1 MVVAPEEQE
10 LAASVL
16 GISYRTRPIAVAAP
30 SGAAHSLMAMS
41 ICLLAYE
48 QCHERPL
55 GRSGNA
61 SAFLSGVIS
70 ERLNQLVRHAD
81 SLVARYPSDSA
92 GYGHLSLPGGL
103 MSAHLLR
110 VTAALIALLFS
121 LCPAS
126 LAEDKE
132 VLRVGLAKDSPPM
145 SFVDNATGQLRGSSP
160 ELAAELAQLMG
171 VDVAFTPMHKGDRLA
186 ALERGELDFCVA
198 ELLDERAKSAFEY
211 IEFPFPPLHR
221 VIFVHKAQFTIGG
234 PDNFEGKRVF
244 VIKGDGYA
252 RFIPRLESTS
262 VIEVDSHREALIR
275 LDRREADAFLA
286 PTDVVALTNIERE
299 GLKNLKIV
307 GQPLESHSTGT
318 LIRKGNLRLRDRLK
332 AAYEVLDASGFHK
345 SLANKWR
352 GRMAAYEFWDHYGS
366 YVRPYIFTV
375 VVVLLLTIA
384 WNWTLRRRVAS
395 IRSNLENSEQQFKQ
409 LVASSPDSIYVVD
422 SSGGILQS
430 NDPGNPASLVDL
442 VVDSYVPG
450 FENFLR
456 SVAVSKTACVEQFRF
471 RVGHE
476 GERDVEIA
484 AGTVIYGGQEEAL
497 CCFVRDIS
505 TRKRLE
511 YELIQSERLAV
522 IGKMAA
528 CVAHEINNP
537 LGVIK
542 SNASLLCT
550 PGFESESESCL
561 DAIVRNANRAAKI
574 TRELMTLAQPKEFQ
588 AQEVDLLAVVRDSLS
603 FLAPKMP
610 GVVLSMDEPVKPQRI
625 TGDPDQ
631 MLQVF
636 INLILNAL
644 QSMNEVKEKKLAII
658 FCDYPSPDS
667 IRVSIQDSG
676 CGIRREMLPVI
687 FDPFMTSGKPEGF
700 GLGLFVVGRII
711 EQHGGVIYVESEEGK
726 GTRVILELPVSND
739 RSEV

>member
-1 MVVAPEEQE
+1 
-10 LAASVL
+10 
-16 GISYRTRPIAVAAP
+16 
-30 SGAAHSLMAMS
+30 
-41 ICLLAYE
+41 
-48 QCHERPL
+48 
-55 GRSGNA
+55 
-61 SAFLSGVIS
+61 
-70 ERLNQLVRHAD
+70 
-81 SLVARYPSDSA
+81 
-92 GYGHLSLPGGL
+92 
-103 MSAHLLR
+103 MSAYLLR
-110 VTAALIALLFS
+110 VTVTVIALLFS

-126 LAEDKE
+126 RAEDKE
-132 VLRVGLAKDSPPM
+132 VLRVGLAKESPPQ
-145 SFVDNATGQLRGSSP
+145 SFVDNATGQLRGTSP
-160 ELAAELAQLMG
+160 ELAGELAQLMG

-198 ELLDERAKSAFEY
+198 ELLDERTTSAFEY
-211 IEFPFPPLHR
+211 IEFSLPPFQR
-221 VIFVHKAQFTIGG
+221 VIIVHKAQFTIGG
-234 PDNFEGKRVF
+234 PDDFEGKRVI

-252 RFIPRLESTS
+252 RFIPHPELTS
-262 VIEVDSHREALIR
+262 VIEVNSHREAVIR
-275 LDRREADAFLA
+275 LDRKEADVFLA

-307 GQPLESHSTGT
+307 GQPLESHSTGM
-318 LIRKGNLRLRDRLK
+318 LVRKGNLRLRERLK
-332 AAYEVLDASGFHK
+332 AAYEVIDASGFHK
-345 SLANKWR
+345 SLISKWR

-375 VVVLLLTIA
+375 VGVLLLAIA
-384 WNWTLRRRVAS
+384 WNWALRRRVAS
-395 IRSNLENSEQQFKQ
+395 IRSNLEDSEQQFKQ

-430 NDPGNPASLVDL
+430 NDPGSPASLFDL
-442 VVDSYVPG
+442 VVDAHVPG
-450 FENFLR
+450 LENFLR
-456 SVAVSKTACVEQFRF
+456 SVAGSKTVGVEQFRF
-471 RVGHE
+471 RAGHE

-484 AGTVIYGGQEEAL
+484 AGMVKYRGREETL

-537 LGVIK
+537 LGVIT
-542 SNASLLCT
+542 SNASLLST

-561 DAIVRNANRAAKI
+561 DAIVRNAKRAAKI
-574 TRELMTLAQPKEFQ
+574 TRELMTLAQPKEFH

-603 FLAPKMP
+603 FLAPKMRS
-610 GVVLSMDEPVKPQRI
+610 VVLSMPEPVKPQRI

-631 MLQVF
+631 LLQVF

-644 QSMNEVKEKKLAII
+644 QSMDEVKEKKLVII
-658 FCDYPSPDS
+658 FCDYPSPDYV
-667 IRVSIQDSG
+667 RVSVQDSG

-687 FDPFMTSGKPEGF
+687 FDPFMKTGKPGGF

-726 GTRVILELPVSND
+726 GTRIILELPVSND